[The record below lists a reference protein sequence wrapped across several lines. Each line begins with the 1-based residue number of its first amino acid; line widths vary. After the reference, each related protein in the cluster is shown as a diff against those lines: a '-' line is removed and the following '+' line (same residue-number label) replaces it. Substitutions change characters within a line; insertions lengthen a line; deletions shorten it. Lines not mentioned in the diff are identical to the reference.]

1 MLVDYFDS
9 HILIFNTIKKNMNPW
24 MNYLWTH
31 KRRFLSPVYLQ
42 YSLERT
48 PNSNPYS
55 EYRSLMSLMID
66 SMASNHLLSQYHY
79 FLMFQNLFLIKSN
92 NTETSIESL
101 KKMVKTNMHLERDRD
116 LTEDKYLQV
125 KTILQ
130 EHGIILIKEEISDTS
145 FSSYDQILVEYVLQK
160 HK

>member
-1 MLVDYFDS
+1 
-9 HILIFNTIKKNMNPW
+9 
-24 MNYLWTH
+24 
-31 KRRFLSPVYLQ
+31 
-42 YSLERT
+42 
-48 PNSNPYS
+48 
-55 EYRSLMSLMID
+55 
-66 SMASNHLLSQYHY
+66 
-79 FLMFQNLFLIKSN
+79 MFQNLFLIKSN